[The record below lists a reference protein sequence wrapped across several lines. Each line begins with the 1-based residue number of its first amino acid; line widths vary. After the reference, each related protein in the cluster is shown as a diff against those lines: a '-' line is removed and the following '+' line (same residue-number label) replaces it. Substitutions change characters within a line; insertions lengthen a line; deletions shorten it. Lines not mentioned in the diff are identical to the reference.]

1 MCPRGGIPVSSL
13 FIHIK
18 FVLLQ
23 CIRSLL
29 KYDQSGTAPDHV
41 AVWKSYVLVRCYQ
54 DEAATGKLILRLRY
68 PALIPT
74 AGWMLISVSQHSAAF
89 LCSATL
95 IH

>member
-1 MCPRGGIPVSSL
+1 MCPRGGYSSVFTL
-13 FIHIK
+13 HTYHICLATVYK
-18 FVLLQ
+18 
-23 CIRSLL
+23 SLL

-54 DEAATGKLILRLRY
+54 DEAATGKLSLHHY
-68 PALIPT
+68 PALIST